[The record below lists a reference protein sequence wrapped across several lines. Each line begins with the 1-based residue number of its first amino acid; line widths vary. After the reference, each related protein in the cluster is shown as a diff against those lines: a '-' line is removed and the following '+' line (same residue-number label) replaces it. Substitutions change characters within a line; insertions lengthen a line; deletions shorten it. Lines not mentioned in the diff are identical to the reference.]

1 MQVTNPL
8 PPYMEAWH
16 LQTVIIPRRSIT
28 GRLLWGT
35 VLRRWNKSRWI
46 YKKYAKSVDTKE
58 FRTSALALF
67 KECKKAVSYAG
78 RGLRF

>member
-1 MQVTNPL
+1 MQVPK
-8 PPYMEAWH
+8 PRPSYVEAWH
-16 LQTVIIPRRSIT
+16 LWTAIIPRRSIT

-35 VLRRWNKSRWI
+35 VLRRWNNSRWI
-46 YKKYAKSVDTKE
+46 YKKYAKSE
-58 FRTSALALF
+58 EYRASARALF